1 MNFNIELIDIA
12 QLVDNN
18 NNNNNN
24 NNSIIQK
31 EYNNYYLINKMMN
44 WQA

>member
-1 MNFNIELIDIA
+1 MNFNIEIIDIA
-12 QLVDNN
+12 QLVDN

>member
-18 NNNNNN
+18 NNN
-24 NNSIIQK
+24 SIIRIIQK